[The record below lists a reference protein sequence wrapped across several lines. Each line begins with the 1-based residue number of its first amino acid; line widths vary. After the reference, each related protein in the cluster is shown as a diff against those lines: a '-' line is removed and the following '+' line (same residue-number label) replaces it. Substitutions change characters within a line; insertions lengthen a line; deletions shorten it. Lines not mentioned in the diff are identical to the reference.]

1 MFSGV
6 SLRTEGFKAAGHMS
20 AQHPH
25 QRHGSLAKCLIG
37 LKNTYIQSI
46 MLLKFLSKNLSFDSP
61 PFDRLMK
68 ISLMIT
74 VFIALGII
82 ACATQPIRSVTI
94 FSIQGRVLDKES
106 NFPLEKVNVYFIDT
120 GFDYTRS
127 RERTPIKAA
136 ESDSRGKIDARL
148 NYLWERR
155 KTGLNS
161 SPKGTLDIV
170 LSKDRYETQTFHF
183 KESELITD
191 GIAFLIDL
199 KDVYMIRAL
208 E

>member
-1 MFSGV
+1 
-6 SLRTEGFKAAGHMS
+6 
-20 AQHPH
+20 
-25 QRHGSLAKCLIG
+25 
-37 LKNTYIQSI
+37 
-46 MLLKFLSKNLSFDSP
+46 MLLKLLSNNPASDSL

-127 RERTPIKAA
+127 RERTPIKVAQ
-136 ESDSRGKIDARL
+136 SNSRGKIDARL

-155 KTGLNS
+155 ETRFNPS
-161 SPKGTLDIV
+161 FKGTLDIV
-170 LSKDRYETQTFHF
+170 LSKDLYETQTFHF

-199 KDVYMIRAL
+199 KDVYMVRGL

>member
-1 MFSGV
+1 MFLQLLSHNPASD
-6 SLRTEGFKAAGHMS
+6 SL
-20 AQHPH
+20 
-25 QRHGSLAKCLIG
+25 
-37 LKNTYIQSI
+37 
-46 MLLKFLSKNLSFDSP
+46 

-68 ISLMIT
+68 IRLMIT
-74 VFIALGII
+74 VFISLGII
-82 ACATQPIRSVTI
+82 GCATQPIRSVTI

-127 RERTPIKAA
+127 KKQIPIKVA

-155 KTGLNS
+155 KPGYNS
-161 SPKGTLDIV
+161 SPNGTLDIV
-170 LSKDRYETQTFHF
+170 LSKDLYETQTFHF

>member
-1 MFSGV
+1 MN
-6 SLRTEGFKAAGHMS
+6 AAHY
-20 AQHPH
+20 H
-25 QRHGSLAKCLIG
+25 QRNASLAKRLIRRF
-37 LKNTYIQSI
+37 NTYIRSI
-46 MLLKFLSKNLSFDSP
+46 MLLKLLPNSLYSDALL
-61 PFDRLMK
+61 FDRLMK

-74 VFIALGII
+74 VFIALGISG
-82 ACATQPIRSVTI
+82 CATQPIRSVTI

-127 RERTPIKAA
+127 KKQIPIKVA

-155 KTGLNS
+155 KTGFNS
-161 SPKGTLDIV
+161 SPKGTLDIL

-191 GIAFLIDL
+191 GIAFLINL
-199 KDVYMIRAL
+199 KDVYMIRATQ
-208 E
+208 

>member
-1 MFSGV
+1 
-6 SLRTEGFKAAGHMS
+6 
-20 AQHPH
+20 
-25 QRHGSLAKCLIG
+25 
-37 LKNTYIQSI
+37 
-46 MLLKFLSKNLSFDSP
+46 MLLKLLPNSLYSDALL
-61 PFDRLMK
+61 FDRLMK

-74 VFIALGII
+74 VFIALGISG
-82 ACATQPIRSVTI
+82 CATQPIRSVTI

-127 RERTPIKAA
+127 KKQIPIKVA

-155 KTGLNS
+155 KTGFNS

-191 GIAFLIDL
+191 GIAFLINL
-199 KDVYMIRAL
+199 KEVYMIRATQ
-208 E
+208 

>member
-1 MFSGV
+1 MM
-6 SLRTEGFKAAGHMS
+6 SLKLLS
-20 AQHPH
+20 NSPSSD
-25 QRHGSLAKCLIG
+25 SL
-37 LKNTYIQSI
+37 
-46 MLLKFLSKNLSFDSP
+46 

-68 ISLMIT
+68 ISLLIM
-74 VFIALGII
+74 VFIGLTII
-82 ACATQPIRSVTI
+82 GCATQQIRSVTI

-127 RERTPIKAA
+127 KKQIPIKVA

-155 KTGLNS
+155 KTGFNS

-191 GIAFLIDL
+191 GIAFLINL
-199 KDVYMIRAL
+199 KDVYMLRATQ
-208 E
+208 

>member
-1 MFSGV
+1 MFLQLLSHNPASD
-6 SLRTEGFKAAGHMS
+6 SL
-20 AQHPH
+20 
-25 QRHGSLAKCLIG
+25 
-37 LKNTYIQSI
+37 
-46 MLLKFLSKNLSFDSP
+46 

-68 ISLMIT
+68 IRLMIT
-74 VFIALGII
+74 VFISLGII
-82 ACATQPIRSVTI
+82 GCATQPIRSVTI

-127 RERTPIKAA
+127 RERTPIKVA

-155 KTGLNS
+155 KPGYNS
-161 SPKGTLDIV
+161 SPNGTLDIV
-170 LSKDRYETQTFHF
+170 LSKDLYETQTFHF

-199 KDVYMIRAL
+199 KDVYMVREL

>member
-1 MFSGV
+1 MN
-6 SLRTEGFKAAGHMS
+6 AAHY
-20 AQHPH
+20 H
-25 QRHGSLAKCLIG
+25 QRNASLAKRLIRRF
-37 LKNTYIQSI
+37 NTYIRSI
-46 MLLKFLSKNLSFDSP
+46 MLLKLLPNSLYSDALL
-61 PFDRLMK
+61 FDRLMK

-74 VFIALGII
+74 VFIALGISG
-82 ACATQPIRSVTI
+82 CATQPIRSVTI

-127 RERTPIKAA
+127 KKQIPIKVA

-155 KTGLNS
+155 KTGFNS

-191 GIAFLIDL
+191 GIAFLINL
-199 KDVYMIRAL
+199 KDVYMLRATQ
-208 E
+208 